1 MSKIINRSLQLST
14 LLVVFL
20 VAVPITAKPIHPY
33 AEPIALGAQ
42 AVDIGAMLAAALEP
56 TPWTL
61 AKEND
66 ALYLGKLTSKGLDVQ
81 VRISLVDNVL
91 TLTLDSVTE
100 TGCGGNCK
108 DLGEK
113 PVLRWLVSLRRAITY
128 ELTLRVR
135 DSLQRTADS

>member
-1 MSKIINRSLQLST
+1 MSKVISRSLKLST

-20 VAVPITAKPIHPY
+20 AAIPVTAKPIHPY
-33 AEPIALGAQ
+33 AEPIAMGNQ
-42 AVDIGAMLAAALEP
+42 AVDVSAMLAAAFRP

-61 AKEND
+61 IKEND
-66 ALYLGKLTSKGLDVQ
+66 SLYLGKLSSKGVDVQ
-81 VRISLVDNVL
+81 ARISVVDNVL

-108 DLGEK
+108 GLGKKKAE
-113 PVLRWLVSLRRAITY
+113 RWLVGLRRKITY

-135 DSLQRTADS
+135 DSLQ

>member
-1 MSKIINRSLQLST
+1 MSKVVNRSLQLST
-14 LLVVFL
+14 LLVVLL
-20 VAVPITAKPIHPY
+20 VAIPVTAKPIHPY
-33 AEPIALGAQ
+33 AEPIALGDQ
-42 AVDIGAMLAAALEP
+42 AVDLSAMLAAAFEP

-66 ALYLGKLTSKGLDVQ
+66 ALYLGKLSSKGVDVQ
-81 VRISLVDNVL
+81 VRISIVDNVL

-113 PVLRWLVSLRRAITY
+113 KAERWVVGLRRNITY

-135 DSLQRTADS
+135 DSLQ

>member
-1 MSKIINRSLQLST
+1 MSRVINRSLQLSA
-14 LLVVFL
+14 LLAVFL
-20 VAVPITAKPIHPY
+20 VAIPVTAKPIHPY
-33 AEPIALGAQ
+33 AEPIALGDQ
-42 AVDIGAMLAAALEP
+42 GVDISAMLVAAFER

-66 ALYLGKLTSKGLDVQ
+66 ALYLGKLSSKGVDVQ
-81 VRISLVDNVL
+81 VRISVVDNVL

-100 TGCGGNCK
+100 AGCGSDCE

-113 PVLRWLVSLRRAITY
+113 AALRWLVSLRRDIAH

-135 DSLQRTADS
+135 DSLQ

>member
-1 MSKIINRSLQLST
+1 MSKVINRSLQLST
-14 LLVVFL
+14 LLMVFL
-20 VAVPITAKPIHPY
+20 AAASVTAKPIHPY
-33 AEPIALGAQ
+33 AEPIALGEQ
-42 AVDIGAMLAAALEP
+42 TVDVSAMLTAAFEA

-66 ALYLGKLTSKGLDVQ
+66 ALYLGELSYKGFDVQ
-81 VRISLVDNVL
+81 VRISVVDNVL

-113 PVLRWLVSLRRAITY
+113 PALRWIVGLRRNITV

-135 DSLQRTADS
+135 DSLQ